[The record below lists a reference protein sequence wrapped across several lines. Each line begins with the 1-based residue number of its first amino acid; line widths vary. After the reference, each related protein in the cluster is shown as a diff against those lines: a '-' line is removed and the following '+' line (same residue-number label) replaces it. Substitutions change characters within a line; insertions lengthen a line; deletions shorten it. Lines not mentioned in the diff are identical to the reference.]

1 MEIINQIKRIF
12 SRKNQVLFNTGYLT
26 YGDLQIGSQP
36 FGRTIFASCVEAL
49 TDLANDV
56 AFVLEAGNKE
66 KFTHFNSLFKE
77 YGEFILNKIY
87 SDGFVILGYNR
98 DLGFRILTTE
108 EYQISTIN
116 NKVIARSTIQDVE
129 VYAMQSQTYSSFGI
143 SDYGFCAP
151 YVKYLDNILNAS
163 NTATERLGV
172 MAIVT
177 PRNGSQSPLPAVLT
191 KDQKKEI
198 EDEMQNEYGALRK
211 QNTLMVLPREMNVS
225 TLSLANIDIKVQ
237 EKVKLA
243 ILAIAGKIKIPANQV
258 PLIDA
263 MSSKSLSNGGELKEG
278 DFSKYQSFERL
289 LNKTFIRLA
298 EDMHIRVN
306 YTIYNKPIRKEN
318 V

>member
-1 MEIINQIKRIF
+1 
-12 SRKNQVLFNTGYLT
+12 
-26 YGDLQIGSQP
+26 
-36 FGRTIFASCVEAL
+36 
-49 TDLANDV
+49 
-56 AFVLEAGNKE
+56 
-66 KFTHFNSLFKE
+66 
-77 YGEFILNKIY
+77 
-87 SDGFVILGYNR
+87 
-98 DLGFRILTTE
+98 
-108 EYQISTIN
+108 
-116 NKVIARSTIQDVE
+116 
-129 VYAMQSQTYSSFGI
+129 
-143 SDYGFCAP
+143 
-151 YVKYLDNILNAS
+151 
-163 NTATERLGV
+163 
-172 MAIVT
+172 
-177 PRNGSQSPLPAVLT
+177 
-191 KDQKKEI
+191 
-198 EDEMQNEYGALRK
+198 MQNEYGALRK